1 MKINPLKSLVF
12 RIFVLYALVFLVSL
26 GFLLVST
33 HSFFYSTVESQFKD
47 HIYNDFK
54 HLIIDYRDDGIEE
67 LRHDIRERREA
78 EVDRR
83 LFYFLLNPDGNFEYD
98 QIDSLPVEDGWFY
111 IQGPNNEKII
121 IYLETLRD
129 NYRFAVG
136 SDLLYLTQLET
147 EIRSRLIKLFLFL
160 LIFGLIIG
168 LVFSRY
174 LSRRLNNIQKVTNAF
189 SAGDFSQRV
198 EIKQQDELGL
208 VANILNEMMSDIE
221 KLIFEI
227 KNVTTNLAHD
237 LRTPLSRVRIKLE
250 ETLSLPS
257 SSPEVLE
264 KTEGAIEQVD
274 DLLTTFNSL
283 LSLSEITNSKQIEMR
298 SFNLKELLENII
310 EIYAPLFEDS
320 QNSVQLTAPRE
331 VYLLGSEP
339 LITQLVVNLM
349 ENSISHNK
357 AGISLNIEVKNEG
370 AQTML
375 TVSDNGQGIDPSE
388 YEKIFKP
395 FYKID
400 ADRGSKGNGLGLSIV
415 KAIAD
420 AHKAEVQIS
429 PVQPHGV
436 RFSFF
441 FPLKIQ

>member
-26 GFLLVST
+26 GFLLIST

-83 LFYFLLNPDGNFEYD
+83 LFYFLLNPEGNFEYD
-98 QIDSLPVEDGWFY
+98 QIDSLPIEDGWFY

-121 IYLETLRD
+121 IYLETLRN

-250 ETLSLPS
+250 ETLSLRNA
-257 SSPEVLE
+257 SPEVLE

-320 QNSVQLTAPRE
+320 ECTVQLIAPPE
-331 VYLLGSEP
+331 AYLLGSEP
-339 LITQLVVNLM
+339 LMTQLVVNLL

-357 AGISLNIEVKNEG
+357 TGINLKIEVKNEG
-370 AQTML
+370 TQTTL
-375 TVSDNGQGIDPSE
+375 SVSDNGRGINPSE

-395 FYKID
+395 FYKVD

-420 AHKAEVQIS
+420 AHRAEVQITPEPS
-429 PVQPHGV
+429 HGV
-436 RFSFF
+436 RFSFI
-441 FPLKIQ
+441 FPI